1 MDVKEAVQTAKR
13 YVVDILADENIRNIA
28 TEEVVP
34 LGDNWKVTISFF
46 RNEPGGTLGEAL
58 LSTSSWKNRVF
69 KVIEIK
75 GSGAVVSMTHRTFPV
90 SN

>member
-13 YVVDILADENIRNIA
+13 YVVDILADENIRHIA

-58 LSTSSWKNRVF
+58 LGTSSWKNRVF
-69 KVIEIK
+69 KVIEIRE
-75 GSGAVVSMTHRTFPV
+75 SGAVISMTHRTFPI

>member
-1 MDVKEAVQTAKR
+1 MDVKEAVQTAKK
-13 YVVDILADENIRNIA
+13 YVVDIMADENIRNIA

-34 LGDNWKVTISFF
+34 IGDNWKVTISFF

-58 LSTSSWKNRVF
+58 VGTSSWKNRVF
-69 KVIEIK
+69 KVIEIR
-75 GSGAVVSMTHRTFPV
+75 GSGAVSMTHRTFSV

>member
-1 MDVKEAVQTAKR
+1 MDGKEAVQTAKK

-34 LGDNWKVTISFF
+34 LGNNWKVTISFF

-58 LSTSSWKNRVF
+58 VGSSWKNRVF
-69 KVIEIK
+69 KVIEIR
-75 GSGAVVSMTHRTFPV
+75 GSGAVSMTHRTFPG